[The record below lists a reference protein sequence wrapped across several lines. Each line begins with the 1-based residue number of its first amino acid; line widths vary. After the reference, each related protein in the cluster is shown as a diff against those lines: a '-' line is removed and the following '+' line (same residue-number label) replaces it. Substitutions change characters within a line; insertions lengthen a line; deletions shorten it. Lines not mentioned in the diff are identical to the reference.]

1 MATTYYND
9 IQKLYVAY
17 FNRPAD
23 TAGLAYWET
32 VVENAKGSTAGV
44 SAAFAASTEYKAA
57 YANMSSADVVNKI
70 YMNLFGRPAED
81 SGKAYWANL
90 LDTKKVS
97 MDFAVAEIAK
107 GAQTTDLTAY
117 NNKVKAATAFSGML
131 DTQAEQNGYSG
142 DAANAI
148 GKSFI
153 SSVTTDATLATAIAP
168 QSLGATVAS
177 AVAAGTPFTL
187 SSGLEAL
194 NLATQA
200 KADFLVTADGDTDA
214 KTSATDAS
222 ITAAVNNS
230 AIAVDALVT
239 GDYAAGSPGVRA
251 ALLADQ
257 INNNNIKL
265 AADQKALADVNTSI
279 SKVAG
284 LSAAI
289 ATLDAANTAVT
300 NANAADKAATVDLA
314 AKLAAYNAQ
323 NGTTVAV
330 AADGTVA
337 GLITVNADTK
347 ALQLATGVTEAKNPG
362 VTALLASSTALEAA
376 DAVVTNSVKAQTA
389 AQTAVNGLD
398 LTVAAQADLKDIGAA
413 MTYVKLDAGTLP
425 TTAQIT
431 TELSQLDAVNK
442 SAAAIAAQPGSTAA
456 QQADAA
462 KALAAYNSFN
472 SVVTKFQAD
481 DNANP
486 LIAAQTAATAT
497 IKADNDAITALTKAV
512 AAMDLA
518 FSNATQLNA
527 VNSQIKAAGDAFIA
541 HDMVQPVSLVS
552 GTASMTQVATA
563 GSDIYTLV
571 LDKNNV
577 ATAKDASILNFGLLG
592 NDSLY
597 VGSQYTL
604 NTGKLTTG
612 NNAVL
617 EAFVAQNGADTTIKL
632 EKTAFGSNAATPEVI
647 TITLTGVDATKVHMT
662 NGIITVA

>member
-57 YANMSSADVVNKI
+57 YANMSSADVVNKV

-97 MDFAVAEIAK
+97 MDFAVSEIAK

-117 NNKVKAATAFSGML
+117 NNKVKAATAFSAML
-131 DTQAEQNGYSG
+131 DTTAEQTGYSG

-148 GKSFI
+148 GKTFI
-153 SSVTTDATLATAIAP
+153 SGVTTDASLATAIAP
-168 QSLGATVAS
+168 ATLGATVAS

-194 NLATQA
+194 NIANQA
-200 KADFLVTADGDTDA
+200 KADFLAIADGDGDA
-214 KTSATDAS
+214 KTSATDATVAAAV
-222 ITAAVNNS
+222 TAAVTN
-230 AIAVDALVT
+230 VDTLVA
-239 GDYAAGSPGVRA
+239 GDYTGSTAGVRS

-257 INNNNIKL
+257 ITANNTKL
-265 AADQKALADVNTSI
+265 TADQKVLSDVNASI
-279 SKVAG
+279 SKVVG
-284 LSAAI
+284 LSAAV

-300 NANAADKAATVDLA
+300 NANAADKAAGIDLA

-323 NGTTVAV
+323 NTTQVTV

-376 DAVVTNSVKAQTA
+376 DAVVTNSVKAQVA
-389 AQTAVNGLD
+389 AQTAVNDLD
-398 LTVAAQADLKDIGAA
+398 LTVAAQADLKDIANS
-413 MTYVKLDAGTLP
+413 MTYVKLEAGAMP

-431 TELSQLDAVNK
+431 TELSQLDAVSK

-472 SVVTKFQAD
+472 TKVTTFHND

-486 LIAAQTAATAT
+486 LISAQTAATAA
-497 IKADNDAITALTKAV
+497 IKADSDAITALAKATATLDGAN
-512 AAMDLA
+512 AA
-518 FSNATQLNA
+518 ATQLAA
-527 VNSQIKAAGDAFIA
+527 VNSQIKAAGDAFTA
-541 HDMVQPVSLVS
+541 HDMVQPVALT
-552 GTASMTQVATA
+552 GTAVATA
-563 GSDIYTLV
+563 GSDIY
-571 LDKNNV
+571 V
-577 ATAKDASILNFGLLG
+577 AGKVDASILNFALLG

-617 EAFVAQNGADTTIKL
+617 EAFVAASGNDTTIKL

>member
-32 VVENAKGSTAGV
+32 IVENAKGVTTTV
-44 SAAFAASTEYKAA
+44 SANFAASAEYKAA
-57 YANMSSADVVNKI
+57 YANMSNADVVNKI

-81 SGKAYWANL
+81 SGKTYWANL
-90 LDTKKVS
+90 LDTKKTTIDTV
-97 MDFAVAEIAK
+97 VAEIAK
-107 GAQTTDLTAY
+107 GALTTDLTAF
-117 NNKVKAATAFSGML
+117 NNKVAAATAFTGML
-131 DTQAEQNGYSG
+131 DTAAEQKGYSG

-148 GKSFI
+148 GKTFI
-153 SSVTTDATLATAIAP
+153 SGVTTDATLATAIAP
-168 QSLGATVAS
+168 AMLGATVAS

-194 NLATQA
+194 NAANQA
-200 KADFLVTADGDTDA
+200 KLDFLAAADGDNDA
-214 KTSATDAS
+214 KTSTTDA
-222 ITAAVNNS
+222 
-230 AIAVDALVT
+230 AIAAKVTAGIAGIDALVV
-239 GDYAAGSPGVRA
+239 GDYTGATVGVRA

-257 INNNNIKL
+257 ITNNNNKL
-265 AADQKALADVNTSI
+265 AGDQKALADINTSI

-300 NANAADKAATVDLA
+300 NANTADKAASVDLA

-323 NGTTVAV
+323 NTTPVTV

-337 GLITVNADTK
+337 GLITINADTK

-362 VTALLASSTALEAA
+362 VTALLAASTTLEAA
-376 DAVVTNSVKAQTA
+376 DAVVTNSVKAQVA

-472 SVVTKFQAD
+472 SMVTKFQAD

-486 LIAAQTAATAT
+486 LIAAQTAANAT
-497 IKADNDAITALTKAV
+497 IKTDSDAIAALTKAIG
-512 AAMDLA
+512 DLNTA
-518 FSNATQLNA
+518 NDLTAQLTA
-527 VNSQIKAAGDAFIA
+527 VNGQVKAAGDAFTA
-541 HDMVQPVSLVS
+541 HELVQPVSLT
-552 GTASMTQVATA
+552 GTLVATA
-563 GSDIYTLV
+563 GSDIYLAG
-571 LDKNNV
+571 K
-577 ATAKDASILNFGLLG
+577 ADASILNFGLLG